1 MVALPVKIQSALEAN
16 VMKTIQV
23 ILPNGVPMLFPSEL
37 GLLKL
42 AATNLVFGK
51 FKDDL
56 GNEQSGWTAALSIMI
71 GDDRESMKAFKI
83 YTGKSVRF
91 NKFTVNVRRIDSS
104 RFGMV
109 VLAEVGSAE

>member
-1 MVALPVKIQSALEAN
+1 
-16 VMKTIQV
+16 MKTIPV
-23 ILPNGVPMLFPSEL
+23 ILPNGVPMICPSEL

-51 FKDDL
+51 YNDDL
-56 GNEQSGWTAALSIMI
+56 GNEQRGWTAALSMMI
-71 GDDRESMKAFKI
+71 GDDRDSMKAFGI
-83 YTGKSVRF
+83 HTGKSVRF

-109 VLAEVGSAE
+109 VLAEVNPAE